1 MVFIFTLL
9 FFVYPYVL
17 SAKEASSNTRQEIEA
32 ISDHL
37 KQAPPPVS
45 QGSVQGFQRL
55 LPDISAIGTF
65 AGAYFSKDPTS
76 DTGADPAKTG
86 FNLQEIELAVQSI
99 IDPYLKG
106 DVFLSF
112 GEDKVELEEGYLTTL
127 GLVKGLQMRGGK
139 FRLPIGRQNQKHTEI
154 WDFAD
159 NNLVNKYL
167 LGPDGIRELGLEVS
181 YLLPTPFFAQL
192 QGTFSNGNNT
202 TSFGS
207 PRKKDFLYQGR
218 VTTSFD
224 PTENTAILVGASG
237 ATGGNS
243 YSNGNF
249 TQILGGDVLLKWKP
263 ASYRSLVWQTEYLYR
278 SLGTSTGSLN
288 DGGLYSYIDYQFLKR
303 WHAGIRYDQMG
314 MPSRSIVSEAR
325 VTPALTFNPT
335 EFSRIRAQYEYD
347 KIKGINPVHV
357 AFLQFEFSM
366 GPHGAHAF

>member
-1 MVFIFTLL
+1 MKKIALILLVFF
-9 FFVYPYVL
+9 YPFAL
-17 SAKEASSNTRQEIEA
+17 SARESAPDTKQEIKE
-32 ISDHL
+32 ISNRL
-37 KQAPPPVS
+37 KSEVPS
-45 QGSVQGFQRL
+45 GFQRL

-65 AGAYFSKDPTS
+65 TGAYFSQDPTS

-86 FNLQEIELAVQSI
+86 FNLQEIELAVQST

-106 DVFLSF
+106 DIFLSF

-127 GLVKGLQMRGGK
+127 GLIKGLQMRGGK

-181 YLLPTPFFAQL
+181 YLLPTPFFAQI
-192 QGTFSNGNNT
+192 QGTFSNGDNV

-224 PTENTAILVGASG
+224 PTENTAVLVGVSG

-243 YSNGNF
+243 HSNGNF

-303 WHAGIRYDQMG
+303 WHTGIRYDQMG

-325 VTPALTFNPT
+325 ITPALTFNPT

-347 KIKGINPVHV
+347 KAKGANPIHA
-357 AFLQFEFSM
+357 AFLQLEFSM